1 MKRNNGWKSIL
12 ESPECRK
19 VLARV
24 DALRK
29 KGKRVYPIQK
39 DVFRAFED
47 CPFKKVRVVILG
59 QDPYPNEGQAIG
71 RAFAVPGSAEKM
83 PRSLKN
89 ILEEVRRDYPR
100 VEMPKP
106 TLQSWA
112 NRGVLLLNTTL
123 MVRQGSRNSHSDV
136 GWKEA
141 VTIPTLEKLSAQREH
156 LAFMLWGNHAMSFMS
171 DLRSPY
177 PVVGWR
183 GMCREHTHF

>member
-1 MKRNNGWKSIL
+1 VP
-12 ESPECRK
+12 ESTTEK
-19 VLARV
+19 V
-24 DALRK
+24 
-29 KGKRVYPIQK
+29 
-39 DVFRAFED
+39 
-47 CPFKKVRVVILG
+47 
-59 QDPYPNEGQAIG
+59 
-71 RAFAVPGSAEKM
+71 
-83 PRSLKN
+83 PRSLKD
-89 ILEEVRRDYPR
+89 IFQEVRRDYPR